1 MSLGECL
8 NYLFILHSNCNVLYR
23 EVTLKKKKKTEWLL
37 QGHTSSHKNHWL
49 CVCLCVL
56 VNFIWLT
63 LLYWLKDYR
72 RIGYV
77 CYASHFNR
85 IHLEK
90 VKVLKRLRCI
100 FLFFFFFCHWSHLYR
115 HEKQTTRP
123 WNLNGIGINASSP
136 IICELFSW
144 YELSTWAIIQ
154 LIWISFLKGIL

>member
-1 MSLGECL
+1 MCCAEKL
-8 NYLFILHSNCNVLYR
+8 
-23 EVTLKKKKKTEWLL
+23 LKKKKNLSDFFKVTQVAVKT
-37 QGHTSSHKNHWL
+37 TD

-56 VNFIWLT
+56 INFICLT

-85 IHLEK
+85 IHLQK

-100 FLFFFFFCHWSHLYR
+100 FLFFFDTGSHLYR
-115 HEKQTTRP
+115 HEKQTPRP
-123 WNLNGIGINASSP
+123 WNLNGIGINAGSP

-154 LIWISFLKGIL
+154 LIWISLSKRDIVDVNEIYEIMFAKHGKQ